1 MYYTKMYLFA
11 CLYVAYPIFKEEPHL
26 SNDPV
31 DVVADF
37 TEGEGKSHR
46 PS

>member
-1 MYYTKMYLFA
+1 MSRIED
-11 CLYVAYPIFKEEPHL
+11 PIFKEEPHL

-31 DVVADF
+31 DAVADL